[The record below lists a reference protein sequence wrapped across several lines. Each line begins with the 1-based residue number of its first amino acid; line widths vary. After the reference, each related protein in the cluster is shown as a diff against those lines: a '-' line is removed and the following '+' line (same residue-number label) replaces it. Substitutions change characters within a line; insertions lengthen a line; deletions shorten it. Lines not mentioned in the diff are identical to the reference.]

1 MTTCSRCFTPSPEV
15 RAVDSYQFEPAHLAD
30 AALLAAMSQQLVEG
44 GLRPSWGCER
54 IRTHIRHPESVVLRA
69 RCGAVTAGFAIM
81 RYTDEIAHLN
91 LLAVDPLH
99 RRRGVGRR
107 LVRWLEE
114 TALTAGSFIIG
125 LELRSENAGARA
137 FYAALGYRE
146 LARIPGYYQ
155 GVEAAIRMQRDVRD
169 PFIQI
174 RS

>member
-1 MTTCSRCFTPSPEV
+1 
-15 RAVDSYQFEPAHLAD
+15 VDSYRIEPAHLTD
-30 AALLAAMSQQLVEG
+30 AALLAAMSQELVEA
-44 GLRPSWGCER
+44 GLRPSWGRER
-54 IRTHIRHPESVVLRA
+54 IRAHLRHPESIVLRA
-69 RCGAVTAGFAIM
+69 RCGAMIAGFAIM
-81 RYTDEIAHLN
+81 RYAEDHAHLN
-91 LLAVDPLH
+91 LLAVEPLH

-114 TALTAGSFIIG
+114 TALTAGTFIIG

-155 GVEAAIRMQRDVRD
+155 GVEAAIRMQRDLR
-169 PFIQI
+169 PALMPPAAA

>member
-1 MTTCSRCFTPSPEV
+1 M
-15 RAVDSYQFEPAHLAD
+15 DSYRFEPARLAD
-30 AALLAAMSQQLVEG
+30 AALLAAMSQQLVEA
-44 GLRPSWGCER
+44 GLRPAWGRER
-54 IRTHIRHPESVVLRA
+54 IRAHMRHPESIVLRA
-69 RCGAVTAGFAIM
+69 RSGAVLAGFAIM
-81 RYTDEIAHLN
+81 RYAEEQAHLN

-114 TALTAGSFIIG
+114 TALTAGTFIIG
-125 LELRSENAGARA
+125 LELRSDNAGARA

-155 GVEAAIRMQRDVRD
+155 GVEAAIRMQRDLR
-169 PFIQI
+169 PSFTPPAAA